1 MDPLGVPNLI
11 MSTASM
17 SVKGPILTLRCLVSN
32 LLSSS
37 LISLLSLRVLLSRLS
52 LNLSLRFQSRTMMSL
67 DLSLR
72 FRSRTMMN
80 KTAKLTTS
88 VALKVTSGLRWP
100 TWAASLMMSLVM
112 RLQNRLSSTPLRLW
126 RRCTEHHL
134 TILWLRVNAESK
146 FYELKKI
153 T

>member
-1 MDPLGVPNLI
+1 MVDPLGVPNLI

-52 LNLSLRFQSRTMMSL
+52 LNLSLRFQSRTMISLLSLRVLLSRLSLNLSLRFQSRTMMSL

-88 VALKVTSGLRWP
+88 VALKVTSGLR
-100 TWAASLMMSLVM
+100 
-112 RLQNRLSSTPLRLW
+112 
-126 RRCTEHHL
+126 
-134 TILWLRVNAESK
+134 
-146 FYELKKI
+146 
-153 T
+153 